1 MFEKDSFD
9 FLFTCGYNKPICQ
22 IKVLDRENLV
32 KAVWLHYVI
41 FHPHAELE
49 QLKKGMYDTLGVDAL
64 MTSHPDL
71 MWGLLA
77 ASKTYD
83 ITADYLSDSFVVHYS
98 DNGSNNRTKEE
109 AIILF
114 WFDYIYESKGE

>member
-1 MFEKDSFD
+1 MIEKDSFD
-9 FLFTCGYNKPICQ
+9 FLFTCG
-22 IKVLDRENLV
+22 
-32 KAVWLHYVI
+32 YVI

-83 ITADYLSDSFVVHYS
+83 ITADYL
-98 DNGSNNRTKEE
+98 
-109 AIILF
+109 
-114 WFDYIYESKGE
+114 IYESKGE